1 LKKSFTLL
9 EVIISIG
16 IFSILMIFFYKTLDQ
31 VSFSNNIFK
40 EKEKSL
46 YSDNRIY
53 KIMLEDT
60 LESSQVEVLEDKN
73 KNSVLKLIS
82 TNTFHN
88 PSYKNITYLIDAS
101 NTLVRIES
109 KLEFLLDKTSSEFYK
124 DIYVDKI
131 QDEVIIF
138 SINNIN
144 KDIKIAIKQDNRH
157 IKYINLFIK

>member
-1 LKKSFTLL
+1 MKKSFTLL

-46 YSDNRIY
+46 YSNNRIY

-60 LESSQVEVLEDKN
+60 LESSKVEVLEDKN

-131 QDEVIIF
+131 KDEVIIF
-138 SINNIN
+138 SIISIK
-144 KDIKIAIKQDNRH
+144 KDIKIAIKQENRSLE
-157 IKYINLFIK
+157 YLNLFIK

>member
-1 LKKSFTLL
+1 MKKSFTLL

-46 YSDNRIY
+46 YSNNRIY

-60 LESSQVEVLEDKN
+60 LESSKVEVLKDKN

-131 QDEVIIF
+131 KDEVIF
-138 SINNIN
+138 FNINNIN

>member
-46 YSDNRIY
+46 YSNNRIY

-60 LESSQVEVLEDKN
+60 LESSKVEVLKDKN

-131 QDEVIIF
+131 KDEVIF
-138 SINNIN
+138 FNINNIN

>member
-1 LKKSFTLL
+1 MKKSFTLL

-46 YSDNRIY
+46 YSNNRIY

-60 LESSQVEVLEDKN
+60 LESSKVEVLEDKN

-144 KDIKIAIKQDNRH
+144 KDIKIAIKQDNRD
-157 IKYINLFIK
+157 IKYINLFTK

>member
-1 LKKSFTLL
+1 MKKSFTLL

-60 LESSQVEVLEDKN
+60 LESSKVEVLEDKN

-131 QDEVIIF
+131 KDEVIIF

>member
-1 LKKSFTLL
+1 MKKSFTLL

-16 IFSILMIFFYKTLDQ
+16 IFSVLMIFLYKTLDQ

-40 EKEKSL
+40 EREKSL
-46 YSDNRIY
+46 YKNNKIY
-53 KIMLEDT
+53 KIMIEDT
-60 LESSQVEVLEDKN
+60 LESSKVEILEDKN

-109 KLEFLLDKTSSEFYK
+109 KLEFLLDKTTSEFYK
-124 DIYVDKI
+124 DVYIDKI
-131 QDEVIIF
+131 QEEVIIF
-138 SINNIN
+138 SIISIK
-144 KDIKIAIKQDNRH
+144 KDIKIVIKQENGSLE
-157 IKYINLFIK
+157 YINLFIK

>member
-1 LKKSFTLL
+1 
-9 EVIISIG
+9 
-16 IFSILMIFFYKTLDQ
+16 MIFFYKTLDQ

-46 YSDNRIY
+46 YSNNRIY

-60 LESSQVEVLEDKN
+60 LESSKVEVLEDKN

-131 QDEVIIF
+131 KDEVIIF

-144 KDIKIAIKQDNRH
+144 KDIKIAIKQENGSLE
-157 IKYINLFIK
+157 YINLFIK

>member
-1 LKKSFTLL
+1 MKKSFTLL

-60 LESSQVEVLEDKN
+60 LESSKVEVLEDKN

>member
-1 LKKSFTLL
+1 MKKSFTLL

-46 YSDNRIY
+46 YSNNRIY

-60 LESSQVEVLEDKN
+60 LESSKVEVLKDKN

-131 QDEVIIF
+131 KDEVIFF